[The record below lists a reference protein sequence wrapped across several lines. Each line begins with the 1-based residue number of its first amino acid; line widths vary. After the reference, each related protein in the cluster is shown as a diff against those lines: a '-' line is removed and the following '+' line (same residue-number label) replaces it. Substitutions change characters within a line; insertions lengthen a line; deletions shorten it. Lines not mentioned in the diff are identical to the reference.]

1 MNPLTD
7 QMVSK
12 WDKDLEWYNVT
23 LPPSSLPQTL
33 AATTVVT
40 MNSLLCSLIR
50 DVLVHQGTM
59 WGGYAT
65 EKVRKQWWLVAPV
78 PTVYSIWLLIY

>member
-7 QMVSK
+7 QTVSK

-23 LPPSSLPQTL
+23 SLLSSSSPFLPPLFFLTLPPSSLLPQTL

-40 MNSLLCSLIR
+40 MNSLLCSLIGDAR
-50 DVLVHQGTM
+50 VHQGTM
-59 WGGYAT
+59 WVGT
-65 EKVRKQWWLVAPV
+65 PQRR
-78 PTVYSIWLLIY
+78 